1 MPGNFYHFSH
11 IVSPMRNMT
20 TLDEIKSFP
29 LMQIAPGSIDE
40 DSINDLSRKVAELK
54 RNGEVVSAWAGRLY
68 EAVWP
73 IRGYEEFL
81 CDLIAAPEIC
91 EYLLDKVTERNIEVT
106 KGVVKAGIDVLVSGD
121 DVGNQRTLT
130 MSKSL
135 WRKHLKTRWAK
146 IYTAA
151 REINPDIQIFYH
163 SDGNI
168 MEILEELIEIG
179 VTILNP
185 LQPECMD
192 VPKAKKIC
200 EGRVVF

>member
-1 MPGNFYHFSH
+1 
-11 IVSPMRNMT
+11 
-20 TLDEIKSFP
+20 
-29 LMQIAPGSIDE
+29 
-40 DSINDLSRKVAELK
+40 
-54 RNGEVVSAWAGRLY
+54 
-68 EAVWP
+68 
-73 IRGYEEFL
+73 
-81 CDLIAAPEIC
+81 
-91 EYLLDKVTERNIEVT
+91 
-106 KGVVKAGIDVLVSGD
+106 
-121 DVGNQRTLT
+121 

-200 EGRVVF
+200 EGRVVFSGTIGTQYLMSFGSAKDVRKEVRRVKREYGYDGGLIIEPTHGLEPEVPVENVLAFIETVRDA